1 MVHDAELGRITQK
14 VAEDIFG
21 VVYDPVNFRLD
32 VEATNAKRDAAR
44 KARLERGKPFDEF
57 CKEFV
62 QDEPLADVHYY
73 GSWGDVEELTATVFT
88 IDGPERVVAP
98 LAELPPIMIPDR
110 REVKIGQLEARIAEL
125 ESKYGENVR
134 RLA

>member
-1 MVHDAELGRITQK
+1 MRNRRGGTVIATSKCDSSIWNGRSESSDESDS
-14 VAEDIFG
+14 VATHHVG
-21 VVYDPVNFRLD
+21 RRL
-32 VEATNAKRDAAR
+32 
-44 KARLERGKPFDEF
+44 
-57 CKEFV
+57 V
-62 QDEPLADVHYY
+62 QDEPPADVHYY